1 MRLWRPD
8 PHHHRRATWMELFFD
23 LIFVAAVAEVGKP
36 LAADFTPAG
45 LLRYSFLFVLIWWA
59 WTGFTLYST
68 RFDSDDVV
76 QRALILVQSFIAAVM
91 AANAKDA
98 LDSRSSAGF
107 GAAYAGMRFILV
119 LQYLRALRIPET
131 RPMAARFAAGFGIA
145 ACLWI
150 VSALTEP
157 PVRYWLWSAAL
168 LIDFLTPWL
177 AERHGRSAPPDAV
190 HFPERF
196 GLFSII
202 LMGEFIAEVM
212 RGIESQEYWSFSAAA
227 TAFSGMAF
235 AFLLRWWYFDRA
247 NAATERHIRNNRQ
260 ARLFHLWKYAHL
272 PLFLAIGVAGV
283 GFHHL
288 ISLQA
293 DERMHPG
300 HSTLFFLAAATLIAA
315 LTTLGATSGKARL
328 GRMLPQYLAAVI
340 VAAAGPFAESWNKVA
355 IALFLLGACS
365 IPPLQKVD
373 QPVLE

>member
-1 MRLWRPD
+1 
-8 PHHHRRATWMELFFD
+8 
-23 LIFVAAVAEVGKP
+23 
-36 LAADFTPAG
+36 
-45 LLRYSFLFVLIWWA
+45 
-59 WTGFTLYST
+59 
-68 RFDSDDVV
+68 
-76 QRALILVQSFIAAVM
+76 
-91 AANAKDA
+91 
-98 LDSRSSAGF
+98 
-107 GAAYAGMRFILV
+107 
-119 LQYLRALRIPET
+119 
-131 RPMAARFAAGFGIA
+131 MAARFATGFGIA

-202 LMGEFIAEVM
+202 LMGEFIAEIM
-212 RGIESQEYWSFSAAA
+212 RGIESQEYWSFSAAS
-227 TAFSGMAF
+227 TAFAGMAF

-247 NAATERHIRNNRQ
+247 HAATERHVRNNRQ
-260 ARLFHLWKYAHL
+260 VRLFHVWKYAHL
-272 PLFLAIGVAGV
+272 PLFLAIGVSGV

-315 LTTLGATSGKARL
+315 LTTLGATSGHARL
-328 GRMLPQYLAAVI
+328 SRVLPQYLVAVL
-340 VAAAGPFAESWNKVA
+340 VAAIGPFAGSWNKVA
-355 IALFLLGACS
+355 IALFLLLACT
-365 IPPLQKVD
+365 IPPLQKVS